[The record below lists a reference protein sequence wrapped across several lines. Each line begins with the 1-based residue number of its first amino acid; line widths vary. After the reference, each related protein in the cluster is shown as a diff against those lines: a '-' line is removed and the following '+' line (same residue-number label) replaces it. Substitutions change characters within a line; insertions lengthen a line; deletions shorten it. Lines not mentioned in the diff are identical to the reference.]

1 MNELA
6 ATVLV
11 LAVAEVVAVGD
22 PGRVGPGQEDLLSM
36 VVDKVCALN
45 GHSTSCTCNAV
56 IDTTKLT
63 SGGFFLIFFL
73 NNQIIS
79 CQITS
84 KV

>member
-36 VVDKVCALN
+36 VVDKVCTLH

-63 SGGFFLIFFL
+63 SGAVSYTHLTLPTKRG
-73 NNQIIS
+73 
-79 CQITS
+79 
-84 KV
+84 V